1 MTINELNNLSLEA
14 LNALSHEDLVLAVQ
28 TYQQKFNNPDSIKNK
43 IQAALTGGTHM
54 SIKELAETCNTSPAV
69 ISSNLSYLKKA
80 GVMIATDPLG
90 KKFIWEAASL
100 SVKILTFKARISRC
114 GPSFILR
121 IRGLADLLFQKN
133 SRQNIG
139 RTEGKKY

>member
-43 IQAALTGGTHM
+43 IQAALANGTHM
-54 SIKELAETCNTSPAV
+54 SIKELAKTCNTSPAV

-90 KKFIWEAASL
+90 KKFIWEAAS
-100 SVKILTFKARISRC
+100 
-114 GPSFILR
+114 
-121 IRGLADLLFQKN
+121 
-133 SRQNIG
+133 
-139 RTEGKKY
+139 

>member
-43 IQAALTGGTHM
+43 IQAALANGTHM
-54 SIKELAETCNTSPAV
+54 SIKELAETYNTSPAV

-80 GVMIATDPLG
+80 GIMIATDPLG
-90 KKFIWEAASL
+90 KKFIWEAAS
-100 SVKILTFKARISRC
+100 
-114 GPSFILR
+114 
-121 IRGLADLLFQKN
+121 
-133 SRQNIG
+133 
-139 RTEGKKY
+139 

>member
-43 IQAALTGGTHM
+43 IQAALANDTHM
-54 SIKELAETCNTSPAV
+54 SIKELAETCNTAPAV

-80 GVMIATDPLG
+80 GIMIATDPLG
-90 KKFIWEAASL
+90 KKFIWEAAS
-100 SVKILTFKARISRC
+100 
-114 GPSFILR
+114 
-121 IRGLADLLFQKN
+121 
-133 SRQNIG
+133 
-139 RTEGKKY
+139 

>member
-43 IQAALTGGTHM
+43 IQAALANGIHM
-54 SIKELAETCNTSPAV
+54 NIKELAETCNTSPAV

-80 GVMIATDPLG
+80 GIMIATDPLG
-90 KKFIWEAASL
+90 KKFIWEAAS
-100 SVKILTFKARISRC
+100 
-114 GPSFILR
+114 
-121 IRGLADLLFQKN
+121 
-133 SRQNIG
+133 
-139 RTEGKKY
+139 

>member
-43 IQAALTGGTHM
+43 IQAALANGAHM
-54 SIKELAETCNTSPAV
+54 NIKELAETCNTSPAV

-80 GVMIATDPLG
+80 GIMIATDPLG
-90 KKFIWEAASL
+90 KKFIWEAAS
-100 SVKILTFKARISRC
+100 
-114 GPSFILR
+114 
-121 IRGLADLLFQKN
+121 
-133 SRQNIG
+133 
-139 RTEGKKY
+139 

>member
-43 IQAALTGGTHM
+43 IQAALANGIHM
-54 SIKELAETCNTSPAV
+54 SIKELAETSPAV

-80 GVMIATDPLG
+80 GIMIATDPLG
-90 KKFIWEAASL
+90 KKFIWEAAS
-100 SVKILTFKARISRC
+100 
-114 GPSFILR
+114 
-121 IRGLADLLFQKN
+121 
-133 SRQNIG
+133 
-139 RTEGKKY
+139 

>member
-43 IQAALTGGTHM
+43 IQAALAKGAHM
-54 SIKELAETCNTSPAV
+54 GIKELAETCNTSPAV

-80 GVMIATDPLG
+80 GIMIATDPLG
-90 KKFIWEAASL
+90 KKFIWEAAS
-100 SVKILTFKARISRC
+100 
-114 GPSFILR
+114 
-121 IRGLADLLFQKN
+121 
-133 SRQNIG
+133 
-139 RTEGKKY
+139 

>member
-43 IQAALTGGTHM
+43 IQAALTNGAHM
-54 SIKELAETCNTSPAV
+54 GIKELAETCNTSPAV

-80 GVMIATDPLG
+80 GIMIATDPLG
-90 KKFIWEAASL
+90 KKFIWEAAS
-100 SVKILTFKARISRC
+100 
-114 GPSFILR
+114 
-121 IRGLADLLFQKN
+121 
-133 SRQNIG
+133 
-139 RTEGKKY
+139 

>member
-43 IQAALTGGTHM
+43 MQAALANGIHM
-54 SIKELAETCNTSPAV
+54 NIKELAETCNTSPAV

-80 GVMIATDPLG
+80 GIMIATDPLG
-90 KKFIWEAASL
+90 KKFIWEAAS
-100 SVKILTFKARISRC
+100 
-114 GPSFILR
+114 
-121 IRGLADLLFQKN
+121 
-133 SRQNIG
+133 
-139 RTEGKKY
+139 

>member
-43 IQAALTGGTHM
+43 IQAALANGTHM

-69 ISSNLSYLKKA
+69 ISSNLSHLKKA
-80 GVMIATDPLG
+80 GIMIATDPLG
-90 KKFIWEAASL
+90 KKFIWEAAS
-100 SVKILTFKARISRC
+100 
-114 GPSFILR
+114 
-121 IRGLADLLFQKN
+121 
-133 SRQNIG
+133 
-139 RTEGKKY
+139 

>member
-43 IQAALTGGTHM
+43 IQAALANGTHM
-54 SIKELAETCNTSPAV
+54 NIKELAETCNTSPAV

-80 GVMIATDPLG
+80 GIMIATDPLG
-90 KKFIWEAASL
+90 KKFIWEAAS
-100 SVKILTFKARISRC
+100 
-114 GPSFILR
+114 
-121 IRGLADLLFQKN
+121 
-133 SRQNIG
+133 
-139 RTEGKKY
+139 

>member
-43 IQAALTGGTHM
+43 IQAALANGTHM
-54 SIKELAETCNTSPAV
+54 NIKELAEACNTSPAV

-80 GVMIATDPLG
+80 GIMIATDPLG
-90 KKFIWEAASL
+90 KKFIWEAAS
-100 SVKILTFKARISRC
+100 
-114 GPSFILR
+114 
-121 IRGLADLLFQKN
+121 
-133 SRQNIG
+133 
-139 RTEGKKY
+139 

>member
-43 IQAALTGGTHM
+43 IQAALANGTHM
-54 SIKELAETCNTSPAV
+54 SIKELATTCNTSPAV

-80 GVMIATDPLG
+80 GIMIATDPLG
-90 KKFIWEAASL
+90 KKFIWEAAS
-100 SVKILTFKARISRC
+100 
-114 GPSFILR
+114 
-121 IRGLADLLFQKN
+121 
-133 SRQNIG
+133 
-139 RTEGKKY
+139 